1 MPETTTLRH
10 RTGLTIDKPQVGD
23 NGSKSSEELIEKLDR
38 FLSSI
43 EARLENFEKFFQ
55 FKGEQERSKKEDH
68 EVAVVDAEDDADQEE
83 IEGNLKHTRS
93 RRRSS
98 FMSISNL
105 DNVRQRLKLIK
116 DSMLKTSFSNLENL
130 YKTLDEQYNYLFN
143 NDALSHEGG
152 GAGGGI
158 LSTISREVLSQKI
171 ITTIQYFDEKM
182 LQIDDFVRSNSP
194 SSKEVLH
201 ESFHNRLRYHN
212 FNRALKKA
220 ENEYLSY
227 YELPL
232 GWRENKYIVH
242 GYRFSLHHGSVLKS
256 LFHFNHNETWNIWTH
271 IFGLVLMIYITLVQF
286 PSTEIYQKNTFVD
299 NVPIYVFLFAGMACL
314 FNSVIWHCYSCV
326 AHLPTRALC
335 ACCDYS
341 GITVL
346 ITCSITAVEYV
357 ALYNY
362 PIWQKSFMII
372 SALCGLTGFG
382 FNWSPYFDKPEC
394 RSLRIGFFVG
404 LAFVGMITFFCSC
417 IFEGFIKS
425 CIYFGPLFYKSFI
438 WYWTGVVFYGGLYP
452 ERWRYDII
460 IEDDMTHAKA
470 HSHLH
475 DAMEVITDNIEKS
488 GEDEIQMIEDDI
500 DKAIEKADHLLS
512 SQEEESELNSI
523 IEKHFPEKPMY
534 TPYAKDFMSLWWVDY
549 IFQSHNI
556 WHICVILGVL
566 GHYSSLLQMYGVLNN

>member
-1 MPETTTLRH
+1 MSDTSTLRH
-10 RTGLTIDKPQVGD
+10 RVGASASKDLVDHD
-23 NGSKSSEELIEKLDR
+23 NTAKSSEELIEKLDR

-55 FKGEQERSKKEDH
+55 FKGEEELKQNKQNT
-68 EVAVVDAEDDADQEE
+68 EVAVEDDDCDIQD
-83 IEGNLKHTRS
+83 IPVQRTRS

-98 FMSISNL
+98 FMSVSNL
-105 DNVRQRLKLIK
+105 NNVRQRLKLIK
-116 DSMLKTSFSNLENL
+116 DSMLRTSFSNLDNL

-143 NDALSHEGG
+143 NGALSHEG
-152 GAGGGI
+152 I
-158 LSTISREVLSQKI
+158 LATISREVLSQKI

-194 SSKEVLH
+194 SSKDVLH

-212 FNRALKKA
+212 FNRALRKA

-232 GWRENKYIVH
+232 GWRENKYIIN

-256 LFHFNHNETWNIWTH
+256 FFHFNHNETWNIWTH
-271 IFGLVLMIYITLVQF
+271 VFGLMLLAYISLVQF
-286 PSTEIYQKNTFVD
+286 PGTEIYQSNSFAD
-299 NVPIYVFLFAGMACL
+299 NVPIYVFLLAGMMCL
-314 FNSVIWHCYSCV
+314 FNSVIWHTYSCV

-346 ITCSITAVEYV
+346 ITCSITAVEYI

-362 PIWQKSFMII
+362 PVWQKSFMAI
-372 SALCGLTGFG
+372 SAFCGIAGFG

-417 IFEGFIKS
+417 VFEGFIKS
-425 CIYFGPLFYKSFI
+425 CIYFGPLFYKSFV

-452 ERWRYDII
+452 ERWRYDVA
-460 IEDDMTHAKA
+460 IEDDMSHAKA

-475 DAMEVITDNIEKS
+475 DAMEVLTDNIEKS
-488 GEDEIQMIEDDI
+488 GEDEIQMIENDI
-500 DKAIEKADHLLS
+500 DKEIEKSDHLLS
-512 SQEEESELNSI
+512 TEEEEAKLNEI

-549 IFQSHNI
+549 VLQSHNI
-556 WHICVILGVL
+556 WHVCVILGIL
-566 GHYSSLLQMYGVLNN
+566 GHYSSLLQMYKVLNN